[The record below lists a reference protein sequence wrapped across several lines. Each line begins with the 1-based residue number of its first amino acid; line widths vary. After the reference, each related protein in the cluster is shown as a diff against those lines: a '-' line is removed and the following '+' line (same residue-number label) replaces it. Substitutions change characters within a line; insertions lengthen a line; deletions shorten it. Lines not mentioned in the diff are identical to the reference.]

1 MSETYLFL
9 DTETTGFPSEKI
21 SYTDPK
27 QARAVQIAALLT
39 DKDGSSLAEFSCI
52 LKRDNFEIPNIV
64 AEIHGI
70 TNEVAD
76 QYGIDRVFAFNVLGE
91 LVDRSSVVL
100 AHNFQFDNRILTI
113 EDAHY
118 DYGWKLA
125 PRAICTMT
133 AMTPIC
139 KLPKARGEGYKWPK
153 MMEAY
158 QHCFGKC
165 FENAHDALADVRA
178 CKDVF
183 FWLKERNLIND

>member
-21 SYTDPK
+21 SHTDPK

-39 DKDGSSLAEFSCI
+39 DNDGCSLAEFSCI
-52 LKRDNFEIPNIV
+52 LKRDNFEIPNLV

-100 AHNFQFDNRILTI
+100 AHNFQFDNRVLAI

-139 KLPKARGEGYKWPK
+139 KLPKTRGEGYKWPK

-158 QHCFGKC
+158 VHCFGKC
-165 FENAHDALADVRA
+165 FESAHDALADLRA